1 MIRISD
7 LTKKFDN
14 VEVLNIPQLQVEKG
28 ELIGIVGNNGAGKTT
43 LLRLCLDL
51 LFADSGTVSID
62 NENVA
67 QGENWK
73 KITGS
78 YLSEKFLIDFLK
90 PAEYFNFIGEIYGLT
105 KQEIVE
111 KVSIF
116 EEFMTEEILKHP
128 KKYIEK
134 FSMGNKQKIGIVG
147 AMLMRPRLLILDEPF
162 NFLDP
167 SSQIEMKY
175 LLQKYNAEFGTTILL
190 SSHNIQY
197 IADIC
202 SRIIIL
208 EKGKVIRDEQNTT
221 PEIKAELENYF
232 EKASRKG

>member
-1 MIRISD
+1 
-7 LTKKFDN
+7 
-14 VEVLNIPQLQVEKG
+14 
-28 ELIGIVGNNGAGKTT
+28 
-43 LLRLCLDL
+43 
-51 LFADSGTVSID
+51 
-62 NENVA
+62 
-67 QGENWK
+67 
-73 KITGS
+73 
-78 YLSEKFLIDFLK
+78 
-90 PAEYFNFIGEIYGLT
+90 
-105 KQEIVE
+105 
-111 KVSIF
+111 
-116 EEFMTEEILKHP
+116 
-128 KKYIEK
+128 
-134 FSMGNKQKIGIVG
+134 
-147 AMLMRPRLLILDEPF
+147 MRPRLLILDEPF